1 MRWEYTVVI
10 VSGGNHPEDVMN
22 EYGKAGWEL
31 VHYDLD
37 NGRCELVF
45 KRPVQ
50 P

>member
-10 VSGGNHPEDVMN
+10 INGNPDREDVMN
-22 EYGKAGWEL
+22 EYGRAGWEL
-31 VHYDLD
+31 VHYDLED
-37 NGRCELVF
+37 GRCELVF